1 MGISAEHQSAARQT
15 TVAICGNPNCGKTT
29 IFNALTGLRQ
39 KVGNYPGVTV
49 EKTTGTFSVPD
60 QPGQKYTLVDIP
72 GSYSLAAF
80 SPDEYIAVQAL
91 CGKLDGDTCPDLIV
105 CVIDA
110 TNLERGLYLLFQ
122 VLQIGRPVMVALNM
136 IDLAERRGIK
146 IDAEGLSGKL
156 GGVPVL
162 PVVGS
167 KGKGI
172 DRLKR
177 ALVGFETPST
187 DFHLGLYDPITEQAV
202 EEMQAVG
209 NNGSR
214 TRAEYLR
221 ILFDLEGPAEAAYL
235 RETGEVGR
243 RLLLQGRAR
252 ITEKLGSLSAGETA
266 GLTGRAAELYS
277 ELVTQQT
284 SGKRG
289 HTDKIDRL
297 LLHTFFGPVILV
309 FVMIV
314 MFQSIFSWSMPLM
327 DGIDAAFGALAEVAE
342 NSLTEGPLRS
352 LLVDGVIGGVGS
364 VLIFLPQII
373 FLFLF
378 IALLEDSGYMPR
390 AAFLVDRL
398 LGWCGL
404 SGRSFI
410 PMLSSF
416 ACAIPGI
423 MATRTIDNRNV
434 RMLTILVAPLMSCSA
449 RLPVYTIMVA
459 AFIPRQTYLGIF
471 NSQGLILTALYLLG
485 VMVAVIVSFVLHKTV
500 FKSQRG
506 SFMME
511 MPSYNR
517 PNLRSVFIRVYNRAQ
532 SFLLRAGTVILA
544 ITIIIWALSYY
555 PRSTDIADDFAAQ
568 AVAAQQQYESDA
580 ASLEALLE
588 GFRDQPQALAIDQIG
603 AQFSGLTGREEI
615 ATLAEDLAAAHPE
628 SQSQINLL
636 LARRLLARDLE
647 DNLSLL
653 ERQEAGAYLRDS
665 YFGRFGRTVAPVFEP
680 LGWDWKIS
688 MATLASFPA
697 REVII
702 ATLGTIYNLGG
713 DEDETSTSLIAKMRQ
728 AKWEE
733 GPKAGLPVFTP
744 AVALSIMVFFALCA
758 QCGATLVT
766 VRQETARTSY
776 AVATFCYM
784 TVLAYVSAFVVY
796 QVFSRMGT

>member
-1 MGISAEHQSAARQT
+1 MDLSGEHKSAACDT

-49 EKTTGTFSVPD
+49 EKTTGTFSVKSR
-60 QPGQKYTLVDIP
+60 PGQKITLVDIP

-91 CGKLDGDTCPDLIV
+91 SGKLDGDKSPDLII

-110 TNLERGLYLLFQ
+110 TNLERGLYLFFQ
-122 VLQIGRPVMVALNM
+122 VIQIGRPVLVALNM
-136 IDLAERRGIK
+136 IDLAERRGIQ
-146 IDAEGLSGKL
+146 IDAEGLSKKL
-156 GGVPVL
+156 GGIPVV

-167 KGKGI
+167 KGRGI
-172 DRLKR
+172 DQLKR
-177 ALVGFETPST
+177 ELIDLEGSAINTSLR
-187 DFHLGLYDPITEQAV
+187 LYDPLTEQAV
-202 EEMQAVG
+202 EELQSVG

-221 ILFDLEGPAEAAYL
+221 ILFDLEGPAEVSYL
-235 RETGEVGR
+235 HETGETGF
-243 RLLLQGRAR
+243 RLLKQSRSR
-252 ITEKLGSLSAGETA
+252 IVEKFGSLSAGETA
-266 GLTGRAAELYS
+266 GLTGRASELYS
-277 ELVTQQT
+277 NLVTQRAT
-284 SGKRG
+284 GKSSF
-289 HTDKIDRL
+289 TDRIDRL
-297 LLHTFFGPVILV
+297 LLHRVLGPIILV
-309 FVMIV
+309 LVMVI
-314 MFQSIFSWSMPLM
+314 MFQSIFSWSVPLM
-327 DGIDAAFGALAEVAE
+327 DGIDAVFGALAGQVEGWMV
-342 NSLTEGPLRS
+342 EGPLRS

-373 FLFLF
+373 ILFLF

-423 MATRTIDNRNV
+423 LATRTIENRNV

-449 RLPVYTIMVA
+449 RLPVYTILVA
-459 AFIPRQTYLGIF
+459 GFIPHRSYLGLV
-471 NSQGLILTALYLLG
+471 NSQGLVLTALYMIG
-485 VMVAVIVSFVLHKTV
+485 VVVAVVVSFVLHKTV
-500 FKSQRG
+500 FKSERG

-517 PNLRSVFIRVYNRAQ
+517 PNFRSVFIRVYNRAQ

-555 PRSTDIADDFAAQ
+555 PRSADITDDFAVQ
-568 AVAAQQQYESDA
+568 VAVVEQQFESDA
-580 ASLEALLE
+580 ASLEQVLE
-588 GFRDQPQALAIDQIG
+588 GFRDQPPALNMTNVAEQFSSLSNREQIAALA
-603 AQFSGLTGREEI
+603 EE
-615 ATLAEDLAAAHPE
+615 LAVANPE
-628 SQSQINLL
+628 SQSLINLL
-636 LARRLLARDLE
+636 QAQRLLEKDLE
-647 DNLSLL
+647 TNLISL
-653 ERQEAGAYLRDS
+653 ERQRSGAYLRNS
-665 YFGRFGRTVAPVFEP
+665 YFGRFGRVIAPVFEP

-713 DEDETSTSLIAKMRQ
+713 DEDENSTSLISKMRQ
-728 AKWEE
+728 ARWEE
-733 GPKAGLPVFTP
+733 GPKSGQLVFTP
-744 AVALSIMVFFALCA
+744 AVALSVMVFFALCA

-766 VRQETARTSY
+766 IKQETTRALY
-776 AVATFCYM
+776 AVVTFCYM
-784 TVLAYVSAFVVY
+784 TVLAYVSALVVY
-796 QVFSRMGT
+796 QFFNWLGV

>member
-1 MGISAEHQSAARQT
+1 MGVSAKQQSVERNK

-49 EKTTGTFSVPD
+49 EKTTGTFTNPLH
-60 QPGQKYTLVDIP
+60 PERKFTLLDIP

-91 CGKLDGDTCPDLIV
+91 CGKFDGESSPDAIV

-122 VLQIGRPVMVALNM
+122 VMQIGRPVLVALNM
-136 IDLAERRGIK
+136 IDLAERRGIE
-146 IDAEGLSGKL
+146 IDAEGLSRQL
-156 GGVPVL
+156 GGVPVV

-172 DRLKR
+172 DRLKEELAKLEVR
-177 ALVGFETPST
+177 EN
-187 DFHLGLYDPITEQAV
+187 DFPFQLYGPVTEQAV
-202 EEMQAVG
+202 AELQSAS
-209 NNGSR
+209 NNGFR
-214 TRAEYLR
+214 TRVEYLR
-221 ILFDLEGPAEAAYL
+221 VLFDREGPAETSYL
-235 RETGEVGR
+235 EDTGEVGQ
-243 RLLLQGRAR
+243 LLLEQNRLR
-252 ITEKLGSLSAGETA
+252 IIDRHGSLSAGETA
-266 GLTGRAAELYS
+266 GLTGRAAELFK
-277 ELVTQQT
+277 ELVTQKDIT
-284 SGKRG
+284 STT
-289 HTDKIDRL
+289 TDKIDRV
-297 LLHTFFGPVILV
+297 LLHPVLGPAILILV
-309 FVMIV
+309 MVVI
-314 MFQSIFSWSMPLM
+314 FQSIFSWSAPLM
-327 DGIDAAFGALAEVAE
+327 EGIDTMFGALGQQVGGWL
-342 NSLTEGPLRS
+342 SEGPLRS

-364 VLIFLPQII
+364 VLVFLPQIVI
-373 FLFLF
+373 LFLF

-423 MATRTIDNRNV
+423 MATRTIENRNV
-434 RMLTILVAPLMSCSA
+434 RFITILVAPLMSCSA
-449 RLPVYTIMVA
+449 RLPVYTIMIA
-459 AFIPRQTYLGIF
+459 AFIPYQSYLGVF
-471 NSQGLILTALYLLG
+471 NSQGLILATLYLLG
-485 VMVAVIVSFVLHKTV
+485 VVVAVFVSLVLHKTV
-500 FKSQRG
+500 FKSERS

-511 MPSYNR
+511 MPCYNR
-517 PNLRSVFIRVYNRAQ
+517 PTLRSVFIRVYNRAQ

-555 PRSTDIADDFAAQ
+555 PRSSEIAD
-568 AVAAQQQYESDA
+568 QYEVQAAAVVDQYQSDV
-580 ASLEALLE
+580 ASLEQLVGGYEGRIETGQLDALSARFADLTSRE
-588 GFRDQPQALAIDQIG
+588 EVTALADNL
-603 AQFSGLTGREEI
+603 S
-615 ATLAEDLAAAHPE
+615 AEQPGN
-628 SQSQINLL
+628 QSLINLL
-636 LARRLLARDLE
+636 AARRALDFELQAGLASVGR
-647 DNLSLL
+647 
-653 ERQEAGAYLRDS
+653 REAGAYLRNS
-665 YFGRFGRTVAPVFEP
+665 YFGRLGRTIAPIFAP

-713 DEDETSTSLIAKMRQ
+713 EQDETSTSLIDKMRQ
-728 AKWEE
+728 AEWEE
-733 GPKAGLPVFTP
+733 GPKAGQPVFTP

-766 VRQETARTSY
+766 IKQETTRVAY
-776 AVATFCYM
+776 AVVTFAYM
-784 TVLAYVSAFVVY
+784 TTLAYISALVVY
-796 QVFSRMGT
+796 QVFSRIWI